1 MTAAPRRSNLQA
13 MVLNRQK
20 RVRVRLRSLDGFL
33 HRAGALLGL
42 ADGAATICLVT
53 DAQIAKWNRS
63 YRGKNRPTDVLSFPV
78 SVRAQNGNGRT
89 SRQPKT
95 LGAAES
101 AYLGDVAIAPAVA
114 RRNARTGGRSFD
126 QEVQI
131 LTLHGLLH
139 LMGYDH
145 EADDGAMERLEMR
158 LRRKLGI
165 A

>member
-1 MTAAPRRSNLQA
+1 

-20 RVRVRLRSLDGFL
+20 RVRVKLRSLDGFL

-53 DAQIAKWNRS
+53 DGQIAKWNHS
-63 YRGKNRPTDVLSFPV
+63 YRGKNRPTDVLSFPA
-78 SVRAQNGNGRT
+78 SVRAQNGKGRT

-95 LGAAES
+95 LGAAEG

-114 RRNARTGGRSFD
+114 LRNARATGGSFD
-126 QEVQI
+126 REMQV

-139 LMGYDH
+139 LMGFDH
-145 EADDGAMERLEMR
+145 ETDHGAMERLEMR

>member
-1 MTAAPRRSNLQA
+1 

-20 RVRVRLRSLDGFL
+20 RVRVKLRSLDGFL
-33 HRAGALLGL
+33 HRAGALLAL

-53 DAQIAKWNRS
+53 NAQIAKWNYS
-63 YRGKNRPTDVLSFPV
+63 YRGKNRPTDVLSFPA
-78 SVRAQNGNGRT
+78 SVRAENGNGRT
-89 SRQPKT
+89 SRRPKT
-95 LGAAES
+95 LGATEG

-114 RRNARTGGRSFD
+114 HRNARATRRNFD
-126 QEVQI
+126 REMQI

-145 EADDGAMERLEMR
+145 ETDNGAMERVEMR

>member
-1 MTAAPRRSNLQA
+1 

-20 RVRVRLRSLDGFL
+20 RVRVKLRSLDEFL

-53 DAQIAKWNRS
+53 DAQIAKWNSS

-78 SVRAQNGNGRT
+78 FGSVEKGRGKT
-89 SRQPKT
+89 RRQPKI
-95 LGAAES
+95 LGSTEG

-114 RRNARTGGRSFD
+114 RRNARATGISFD
-126 QEVQI
+126 QEMQG

-145 EADDGAMERLEMR
+145 ETDHGAMERLEIR

-165 A
+165 V